1 MSTVDDDPDR
11 DDEPTLTDRER
22 REKLGEPDGPGEEGQ
37 ASFEHGS
44 VFAGHRIE
52 ALIGEGGMG
61 RVYRA
66 TELESGRE
74 VAMKVLIPEI
84 SRDDRQR
91 SRFKRE
97 ARVAAALDHPHV
109 VPIFEADERD
119 GRLYI
124 TMHLI
129 EGGDVRDA
137 VRSRGPLD
145 PGFAVQILR
154 QVCSALDAA
163 HEKGLVHRDIKPG
176 NLMLGGTEEEPHAY
190 LTDFSL
196 VRGGEGEET
205 ITKAGAIVGTLDY
218 MSPEQLRGEEVD
230 RFADVYA
237 LGCVLVYMLTGKP
250 PFPRDSEPAIMWG
263 HLGEPPPRPSETVEG
278 LSPFMDEVVARAMA
292 KAPGDRFPS
301 ASYLGDA
308 ARLALRA

>member
-1 MSTVDDDPDR
+1 VPPADDDDPARDPL
-11 DDEPTLTDRER
+11 DDEPTVTDRDKER
-22 REKLGEPDGPGEEGQ
+22 EAAAPEPAAG
-37 ASFEHGS
+37 SFEHGS
-44 VFAGHRIE
+44 IFAGHRIE
-52 ALIGEGGMG
+52 GLIGEGGMG
-61 RVYRA
+61 RVYEA
-66 TELESGRE
+66 TELDSGRT

-84 SRDDRQR
+84 SRDERQR

-109 VPIFEADERD
+109 VPIHRAEEFD
-119 GRLYI
+119 GRLFI

-137 VRSRGPLD
+137 VRGRGPLE
-145 PGFAVQILR
+145 PRYAITILR

-163 HEKGLVHRDIKPG
+163 HEKGLVHRDIKPA
-176 NLMLGGTEEEPHAY
+176 NLMLGGTAEEPHAY

-218 MSPEQLRGEEVD
+218 MAPEQLRGEEVD
-230 RFADVYA
+230 RFADIYA

-250 PFPRDSEPAIMWG
+250 PYPRDSEPAIMWG
-263 HLGEPPPRPSETVEG
+263 HLGEPPPRPSELAEG
-278 LSPFMDEVVARAMA
+278 VPPLLDEVVARAMA
-292 KAPGDRFPS
+292 KEPGERFPS

-308 ARLALRA
+308 ARLALGV